1 MPLLSLRRDICLV
14 CISISSAS
22 PCSLRR
28 PDPLRSLSLSPGLPI
43 WCCSA
48 WPVVVDGDQGPQ
60 CAAPSAQ
67 PARDTSSTGV
77 DLVSPVTQVLGS
89 MALIPMKPLDGPGGY
104 LRWKESM
111 LLRAHTLGIA
121 RVLFEDPPAGDGGDD
136 AAAQAAAKKWARDD
150 ALCRG
155 HILAT
160 LSDRL
165 LPDYARFTTAGDLW
179 RALARTYDLETE
191 TYSTWQPRDMF
202 DAFTFDRGTGALL
215 LEQLAHAEALG
226 VAAGLPDDY
235 VATKLS
241 VKLPELMC
249 LAITVP
255 SGLDKEMPKGMSLVW
270 RIARRVVA
278 SGITPERLW
287 KTEEDS
293 DDYSDSPNLEQQQS
307 MAYWGHGEA
316 GYVVRNWKR
325 RA

>member
-1 MPLLSLRRDICLV
+1 
-14 CISISSAS
+14 
-22 PCSLRR
+22 
-28 PDPLRSLSLSPGLPI
+28 
-43 WCCSA
+43 
-48 WPVVVDGDQGPQ
+48 
-60 CAAPSAQ
+60 
-67 PARDTSSTGV
+67 
-77 DLVSPVTQVLGS
+77 

-165 LPDYARFTTAGDLW
+165 LPDYARFTTAGDLC
-179 RALARTYDLETE
+179 
-191 TYSTWQPRDMF
+191 
-202 DAFTFDRGTGALL
+202 FDRGTGALL